1 MDFQSRRLYKLWDT
15 RGSRWNVI
23 AEKTTKETK
32 VYGAGKCESH
42 VRPLDSIAGSNSR
55 LSPRHMAA
63 NMVLE

>member
-1 MDFQSRRLYKLWDT
+1 
-15 RGSRWNVI
+15 VV

-32 VYGAGKCESH
+32 AYGAGNCESH
-42 VRPLDSIAGSNSR
+42 VDSIAVSKSR

>member
-1 MDFQSRRLYKLWDT
+1 MDFQSRRLYKLWDM

-32 VYGAGKCESH
+32 AYGAGNCESH
-42 VRPLDSIAGSNSR
+42 VDSIAVSKSR